1 MTQRPIPF
9 KTIALAIAILLGLAL
24 SARAAPDCGGSI
36 GIRGQPCEETGG

>member
-24 SARAAPDCGGSI
+24 SARAVPVCGGPNE
-36 GIRGQPCEETGG
+36 IRGQTYEETGG